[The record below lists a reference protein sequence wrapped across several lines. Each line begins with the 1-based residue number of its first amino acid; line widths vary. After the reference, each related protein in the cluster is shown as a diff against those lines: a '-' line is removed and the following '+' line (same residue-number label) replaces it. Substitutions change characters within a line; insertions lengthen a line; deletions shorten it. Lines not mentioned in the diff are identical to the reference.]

1 MLKMNMLDEK
11 INRFLESGT
20 KEEKIKTLE
29 SLENTKIPEIIDKII
44 SKLDDPDI
52 EVRGE
57 AFSSLV
63 LNENDIS
70 KILVQNLESES
81 KNIRGFS
88 TLVLANRRNSDS
100 IPVITNLTKDQSG
113 MVRACALGALGY
125 LKAKQSRKEIH
136 DCFFDSNIEV
146 KKSALKA
153 AIDIGEKIS
162 SEDIIELSREKDSEI
177 EKLLMQAKI
186 NS

>member
-1 MLKMNMLDEK
+1 MLNEK
-11 INRFLESGT
+11 IIRVLESGT
-20 KEEKIKTLE
+20 KAEKIETLE
-29 SLENTKIPEIIDKII
+29 SLENTNDPEIINKII
-44 SKLDDPDI
+44 SKLDDSDI

-70 KILVQNLESES
+70 KILFENLRSES

-100 IPVITNLTKDQSG
+100 ISVITNLTKDQSG

-125 LKAKQSRKEIH
+125 LKAKQSSREIH

-153 AIDIGEKIS
+153 AIDIGDKIS
-162 SEDIIELSREKDSEI
+162 SDEIIHLSKEKDPEI
-177 EKLLMQAKI
+177 EKLLVQAKI

>member
-1 MLKMNMLDEK
+1 MLDEK
-11 INRFLESGT
+11 INRVLESGN
-20 KEEKIKTLE
+20 KVEKIETLE
-29 SLENTKIPEIIDKII
+29 SLENTNDPEIISKII
-44 SKLDDPDI
+44 SKLDDSDI

-70 KILVQNLESES
+70 NMLIQNLKSES

-100 IPVITNLTKDQSG
+100 ISVITNLTKDQSG
-113 MVRACALGALGY
+113 MVRACALGSLGY
-125 LKAKQSRKEIH
+125 LKAKQARKEIH
-136 DCFFDSNIEV
+136 DCFFDSNVEV

-153 AIDIGEKIS
+153 AIDIGDVIS
-162 SEDIIELSREKDSEI
+162 SEEIIHLSREKDPEI
-177 EKLLMQAKI
+177 EKLLVQAKI

>member
-1 MLKMNMLDEK
+1 MLDEK
-11 INRFLESGT
+11 IIRVLESGT
-20 KEEKIKTLE
+20 KAEKIETLE
-29 SLENTKIPEIIDKII
+29 SLENTNDSEIINKII
-44 SKLDDPDI
+44 SKLDDSDI

-70 KILVQNLESES
+70 KILFENLKSES

-88 TLVLANRRNSDS
+88 ILVLANRRNSDS
-100 IPVITNLTKDQSG
+100 ISVITNLTKDQSG

-125 LKAKQSRKEIH
+125 LKAKQSSKEIH
-136 DCFFDSNIEV
+136 DCFFDSNVEV
-146 KKSALKA
+146 KKSAIKA
-153 AIDIGEKIS
+153 AIDIGDEIS
-162 SEDIIELSREKDSEI
+162 SEEIIHLSKEKDPEI
-177 EKLLMQAKI
+177 EKLLVQAKI

>member
-1 MLKMNMLDEK
+1 MLDEK
-11 INRFLESGT
+11 INRVLESGN
-20 KEEKIKTLE
+20 KVEKIETLE
-29 SLENTKIPEIIDKII
+29 SLENTNDPEIISKII
-44 SKLDDPDI
+44 SKLDDSDI

-70 KILVQNLESES
+70 NMLIKNLKSES

-100 IPVITNLTKDQSG
+100 ISVITNLTKDQSG
-113 MVRACALGALGY
+113 MVRACALGSLGY
-125 LKAKQSRKEIH
+125 LKAKQAHKEIH
-136 DCFFDSNIEV
+136 DCFFDSNVEV

-153 AIDIGEKIS
+153 AIDIGDKIS
-162 SEDIIELSREKDSEI
+162 SEETIQLSKEKDPEI
-177 EKLLMQAKI
+177 EKLLFQAKI

>member
-1 MLKMNMLDEK
+1 MLDEK
-11 INRFLESGT
+11 INKILESGN
-20 KEEKIKTLE
+20 KVEKIETLE
-29 SLENTKIPEIIDKII
+29 SLENTNDPEIISKII
-44 SKLDDPDI
+44 SKLDDSDI

-70 KILVQNLESES
+70 NMLIQNLKSES

-100 IPVITNLTKDQSG
+100 ISVITNLTKDQSG
-113 MVRACALGALGY
+113 MVRACALGSLGY

-136 DCFFDSNIEV
+136 DCFFDSNVEV

-153 AIDIGEKIS
+153 AIDIGDKIS
-162 SEDIIELSREKDSEI
+162 NEENIQLSKEKDPEI
-177 EKLLMQAKI
+177 EKLLLQAKI

>member
-1 MLKMNMLDEK
+1 MLDEK
-11 INRFLESGT
+11 INKILESGN
-20 KEEKIKTLE
+20 KVKKIETFE
-29 SLENTKIPEIIDKII
+29 SLENTNDPEIISKII
-44 SKLDDPDI
+44 SKLDDSDI

-70 KILVQNLESES
+70 NMLIQNLKSES

-100 IPVITNLTKDQSG
+100 ISVITNLTKDQSG
-113 MVRACALGALGY
+113 MVRACALGSLGY

-136 DCFFDSNIEV
+136 DCFFDSNVEV

-153 AIDIGEKIS
+153 AIDIGDKIS
-162 SEDIIELSREKDSEI
+162 SEEIIALVKENDPEI
-177 EKLLMQAKI
+177 EKLLVQAKI

>member
-1 MLKMNMLDEK
+1 MLNEK
-11 INRFLESGT
+11 ISRVLESGS
-20 KEEKIKTLE
+20 KSEKIETLE
-29 SLENTKIPEIIDKII
+29 SLENTNDPEIINKIV
-44 SKLDDPDI
+44 SKLDDSDI

-70 KILVQNLESES
+70 NTLVQNLESES

-88 TLVLANRRNSDS
+88 TLVLANRRNSDYIS
-100 IPVITNLTKDQSG
+100 VITNLTKDQSW
-113 MVRACALGALGY
+113 MVRACALGALGH
-125 LKAKQSRKEIH
+125 LKAVQSRKEIH

-153 AIDIGEKIS
+153 AIDIGDKIT
-162 SEDIIELSREKDSEI
+162 SEEIMQLSKEKDSEL
-177 EKLLMQAKI
+177 EKLLEHAKI

>member
-1 MLKMNMLDEK
+1 MINEK
-11 INRFLESGT
+11 INQVLESGT
-20 KEEKIKTLE
+20 KAEKIETLE
-29 SLENTKIPEIIDKII
+29 SLENTNDSEIINKII
-44 SKLDDPDI
+44 SKLDDSDI

-63 LNENDIS
+63 LNENNIS
-70 KILVQNLESES
+70 DLLVQNLKSEN
-81 KNIRGFS
+81 KNIRGYS

-100 IPVITNLTKDQSG
+100 ISVITNLTKDQSG
-113 MVRACALGALGY
+113 MVRACSLGALGY
-125 LKAKQSRKEIH
+125 LKAKQSSKEIH

-153 AIDIGEKIS
+153 AIDIGDKIS
-162 SEDIIELSREKDSEI
+162 SEEIIQLSKEKDPEI
-177 EKLLMQAKI
+177 EKLLIQAKI

>member
-1 MLKMNMLDEK
+1 MLDEK
-11 INRFLESGT
+11 IKRILESGS
-20 KEEKIKTLE
+20 KEEKIETLE
-29 SLENTKIPEIIDKII
+29 TLENTNDPEIINKII
-44 SKLDDPDI
+44 SKLDDSDI

-70 KILVQNLESES
+70 KILFQNLKSES

-100 IPVITNLTKDQSG
+100 ISVITNLTKDQSG

-136 DCFFDSNIEV
+136 ECFSDSNMEV

-153 AIDIGEKIS
+153 AIDIGDKIT
-162 SEDIIELSREKDSEI
+162 SEEIIQLSKEKDPEI
-177 EKLLMQAKI
+177 EKLLLHAKI

>member
-1 MLKMNMLDEK
+1 MSKEDVNK
-11 INRFLESGT
+11 IFDSDS
-20 KEEKIKTLE
+20 KEEKITLLE
-29 SLENTKIPEIIDKII
+29 SLANSNDSEIISKVI

-63 LNENDIS
+63 LNENNIS
-70 KILVQNLESES
+70 EQLIQNLESDS

-88 TLVLANRRNSDS
+88 ALVLANRRNSDAIS
-100 IPVITNLTKDQSG
+100 KIIKLTKDQSG
-113 MVRACALGALGY
+113 MVRACSLGALGY
-125 LKAKQSRKEIH
+125 LKAVQASKEIH
-136 DCFFDSNIEV
+136 ESFSDSNLEV

-153 AIDIGEKIS
+153 ALDIGDVIS
-162 SEDIIELSREKDSEI
+162 SEEILELSKEKDPEI
-177 EKLLMQAKI
+177 EKLLVQARL

>member
-1 MLKMNMLDEK
+1 MINEK
-11 INRFLESGT
+11 INQVLESGT
-20 KEEKIKTLE
+20 KAEKIETLE
-29 SLENTKIPEIIDKII
+29 SLENTNNSEIINKII
-44 SKLDDPDI
+44 SKLDDSDI

-63 LNENDIS
+63 LNKNDIS
-70 KILVQNLESES
+70 DMLVQNLKSEN

-100 IPVITNLTKDQSG
+100 ISVITNLTKDQSG
-113 MVRACALGALGY
+113 MVRACSLGALGY

-136 DCFFDSNIEV
+136 DCFFDTNIEV

-153 AIDIGEKIS
+153 AIDIGDKIS
-162 SEDIIELSREKDSEI
+162 SEEKIQLSKEKDPEI
-177 EKLLMQAKI
+177 EKLLFQAKI

>member
-1 MLKMNMLDEK
+1 MINEK
-11 INRFLESGT
+11 INQVLESGT
-20 KEEKIKTLE
+20 KAEKIETLE
-29 SLENTKIPEIIDKII
+29 SLENTNDSEIINKII
-44 SKLDDPDI
+44 SKLDDSDI

-63 LNENDIS
+63 LNKNDIS
-70 KILVQNLESES
+70 DMLVQNLKSEN

-100 IPVITNLTKDQSG
+100 ISVITNLTKDQSG
-113 MVRACALGALGY
+113 MVRACSLGALGY

-136 DCFFDSNIEV
+136 DCFFDTNIEV

-153 AIDIGEKIS
+153 AIDIGDKIS
-162 SEDIIELSREKDSEI
+162 SEEKIQLSKEKDPEI
-177 EKLLMQAKI
+177 EKLLVQAKI

>member
-1 MLKMNMLDEK
+1 MLNEK
-11 INRFLESGT
+11 IIRVLESGT
-20 KEEKIKTLE
+20 KAEKIETLE
-29 SLENTKIPEIIDKII
+29 SLENTNDPEIINKII
-44 SKLDDPDI
+44 SKLDDSDI

-70 KILVQNLESES
+70 KILFENLRSES

-100 IPVITNLTKDQSG
+100 ISVITNLTKDQSG

-125 LKAKQSRKEIH
+125 LKAKQSSREIH

-153 AIDIGEKIS
+153 AIDIGDKIS
-162 SEDIIELSREKDSEI
+162 SEEIIRLSREKDPEI
-177 EKLLMQAKI
+177 EKLLVQVKI

>member
-1 MLKMNMLDEK
+1 MLNEK
-11 INRFLESGT
+11 ISRVLESGS
-20 KEEKIKTLE
+20 KSEKIETLE
-29 SLENTKIPEIIDKII
+29 SLENTNDPEIINKIV
-44 SKLDDPDI
+44 SKLDDSDI

-70 KILVQNLESES
+70 NTLVKNLESES

-88 TLVLANRRNSDS
+88 TLVLANRGNSDYIS
-100 IPVITNLTKDQSG
+100 VITNLTKDQSG
-113 MVRACALGALGY
+113 MVRACALGALGH
-125 LKAKQSRKEIH
+125 LKAVQSRKEIH

-153 AIDIGEKIS
+153 TIDIGDKIT
-162 SEDIIELSREKDSEI
+162 SEEIMQLSKEKDSEL
-177 EKLLMQAKI
+177 EKLLEHAKI

>member
-1 MLKMNMLDEK
+1 MINEK
-11 INRFLESGT
+11 INQVLESGT
-20 KEEKIKTLE
+20 KAEKIETLE
-29 SLENTKIPEIIDKII
+29 SLENTNDSEIINKII
-44 SKLDDPDI
+44 SNLDDSDI

-63 LNENDIS
+63 LNKNDIS
-70 KILVQNLESES
+70 DILVQNLKSEN

-88 TLVLANRRNSDS
+88 TLVLANRRNIDS
-100 IPVITNLTKDQSG
+100 ISVITNLTKDQSG

-125 LKAKQSRKEIH
+125 LKAKQSHKEIH

-153 AIDIGEKIS
+153 AIDIGDKIS
-162 SEDIIELSREKDSEI
+162 SKEKIELSKEKDPEI
-177 EKLLMQAKI
+177 EKLLFQAKI

>member
-1 MLKMNMLDEK
+1 MSEEK
-11 INRFLESGT
+11 IRVLDSGS
-20 KEEKIKTLE
+20 KEEKIVALE
-29 SLENTKIPEIIDKII
+29 SLTNTNDSQTINMII
-44 SKLDDPDI
+44 SKLDDSDI

-63 LNENDIS
+63 LNENNIS
-70 KILVQNLESES
+70 SPLIDNLKSDS

-88 TLVLANRRNSDS
+88 ALVLANRRNTNAISE
-100 IPVITNLTKDQSG
+100 IINLTKDQSG

-125 LKAKQSRKEIH
+125 LKAKQASKEIH
-136 DCFFDSNIEV
+136 ECFVDSNIEV

-153 AIDIGEKIS
+153 AINIGDEIS
-162 SEDIIELSREKDSEI
+162 SEEINQLSKDKDPEI
-177 EKLLMQAKI
+177 EKLLIQAKN

>member
-1 MLKMNMLDEK
+1 MLDEK
-11 INRFLESGT
+11 INKILESGN
-20 KEEKIKTLE
+20 KVKKIETLE
-29 SLENTKIPEIIDKII
+29 SLENTNDPEIINKII
-44 SKLDDPDI
+44 SKLDDSDI

-70 KILVQNLESES
+70 NMLIQNLKSES

-100 IPVITNLTKDQSG
+100 ISVITNLTKDQSG
-113 MVRACALGALGY
+113 MVRACALGSLGY
-125 LKAKQSRKEIH
+125 LKAKQAHKEIH
-136 DCFFDSNIEV
+136 DCFFDSNVEV

-153 AIDIGEKIS
+153 AIDIEDIIS
-162 SEDIIELSREKDSEI
+162 SEETIQLSKEKDPEI
-177 EKLLMQAKI
+177 EKLLLQAKI

>member
-1 MLKMNMLDEK
+1 MLDEK
-11 INRFLESGT
+11 INKILESGN
-20 KEEKIKTLE
+20 KVKKIETLE
-29 SLENTKIPEIIDKII
+29 SLENTNDPEIISKII
-44 SKLDDPDI
+44 SKLDDSDI

-70 KILVQNLESES
+70 NMLIQNLKSES

-100 IPVITNLTKDQSG
+100 ISVITNLTKDQSG
-113 MVRACALGALGY
+113 MVRACALGSLGY

-136 DCFFDSNIEV
+136 DCFFDSNVEV

-153 AIDIGEKIS
+153 AIDIGDIIS
-162 SEDIIELSREKDSEI
+162 SEETIQLSKEKDPEI
-177 EKLLMQAKI
+177 EKLLLQAKI